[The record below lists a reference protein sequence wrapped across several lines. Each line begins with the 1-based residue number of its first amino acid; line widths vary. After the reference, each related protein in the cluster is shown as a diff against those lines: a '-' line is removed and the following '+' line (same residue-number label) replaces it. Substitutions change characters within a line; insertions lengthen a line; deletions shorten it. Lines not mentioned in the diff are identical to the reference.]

1 MIAVAGL
8 DIGGANTKV
17 AICTFDKI
25 SKNRE
30 MLESKSFFFPF
41 WLKKDSFQEFLKET
55 ILPLF
60 HNHDLHTITVTITA
74 ELSDCF
80 ATKFEGIEYICT
92 SLKQIFSQPI
102 KVLTTSG
109 EFLDPEVAISQWK
122 AVSAANWFATA
133 AIVAENHPN
142 AIFMDIGSTT
152 TDIIPLVSGQVNAK
166 GKTDLERLI
175 SGELIYTGI
184 LRTNPVSIVHK
195 VLYKGQWIR
204 LSSELFAC
212 SGDIH
217 VILDHLSSSEF
228 VTETPDNRG
237 TTKNECFAR
246 LARIVCADLNMIEEE
261 SLTEI
266 ARHIYQK
273 QIDQIVDGLKQVI
286 QEQDLS
292 ESSEVVLTGIGA
304 RYLGEEAA
312 KKLNM
317 RIDYLP
323 LDEKVSSAVCVA
335 YLYFKQLEAS
345 S

>member
-1 MIAVAGL
+1 MIGIAGL

-17 AICTFDKI
+17 AMCAFDKI

-41 WLKKDSFQEFLKET
+41 WLKKDSFPEFLKET

-60 HNHDLHTITVTITA
+60 YNYDLHTITVTITA

-80 ATKFEGIEYICT
+80 ATKIEGIEYILT
-92 SLKQIFSQPI
+92 SLKRAFSQPI

-109 EFLDPEVAISQWK
+109 NFLDPEAAISQWK

-142 AIFMDIGSTT
+142 AIFIDIGSTT
-152 TDIIPLVSGQVNAK
+152 TDIIPLVNGRVNAK

-184 LRTNPVSIVHK
+184 LRTNPISIVHK
-195 VLYKGQWIR
+195 VPYKGQWVR

-217 VILDHLSSSEF
+217 IILDHISSSDF

-237 TTKNECFAR
+237 TTKDECFAR
-246 LARIVCADLNMIEEE
+246 LARIVCADLNTIEEK
-261 SLTEI
+261 SLTEM
-266 ARHIYQK
+266 AQYIYQK
-273 QIDQIVDGLKQVI
+273 QIDQIVDGLEQVI
-286 QEQDLS
+286 QEQGFS
-292 ESSEVVLTGIGA
+292 KSSEVVLTGIGD
-304 RYLGEEAA
+304 RHLGEEAA

-317 RIDYLP
+317 RINYLP
-323 LDEKVSSAVCVA
+323 LDKKVSSAVCVA

-345 S
+345 Q